1 MTQVQETKDIFNK
14 IMDEIKKRIVG
25 NENVIELMF
34 ASLLSGGHVLLE
46 GVPGIAKTLMA
57 STLAEVIKVGFKR
70 IQFTSDLMPADI
82 TGGNIYERDTS
93 SFNFIEGPVFTNI
106 LLTDEINRAP
116 PKTQSALLEAMQEK
130 QVSSGKR
137 TYKLPEPFM
146 VIATQNPIES
156 TGVYPLPEAQIDRF
170 LVKIPVYP
178 PSLQGEISMLVK
190 KKEEMFADVDAVT
203 KKDTLLKLSKEIE
216 ENVILSS
223 QIIEYIA
230 KLVVA
235 TRSVPSLALG
245 SSPRGS
251 IALMSLSRSIAAIRG
266 RDFVEPD
273 DIKSIFFP
281 VMNHRL
287 ILSPEAEIEQIRVS
301 EIIQNILSEVEVVI

>member
-1 MTQVQETKDIFNK
+1 MTQIQETKEIFSK
-14 IMDEIKKRIVG
+14 IMDEMKKRIVG

-34 ASLLSGGHVLLE
+34 ASLLSGGNVLLE

-57 STLAEVIKVGFKR
+57 STLAEVMKVGFKR

-82 TGGNIYERDTS
+82 TGGNIYERETS

-106 LLTDEINRAP
+106 LLTDEINRSP

-130 QVSSGKR
+130 QVSSGKK

-178 PSLQGEISMLVK
+178 PSLQGEISMLLK
-190 KKEEMFADVDAVT
+190 KKEQMFADVNAVT
-203 KKDTLLKLSKEIE
+203 KKDTLQKLSNEIE
-216 ENVILSS
+216 GGVILSN

-245 SSPRGS
+245 ASPRGS
-251 IALMSLSRSIAAIRG
+251 IALLTLSRSIAAIRG

>member
-1 MTQVQETKDIFNK
+1 MTQVNETKDIFGN
-14 IMDEIKKRIVG
+14 IMEEMKKRIVG
-25 NENVIELMF
+25 NESVIELMF
-34 ASLLSGGHVLLE
+34 ASLLSEGHVLLE

-57 STLAEVIKVGFKR
+57 STLADTIKMGFKR

-82 TGGNIYERDTS
+82 TGGNIYERETS
-93 SFNFIEGPVFTNI
+93 SFTFIEGPVFTNI
-106 LLTDEINRAP
+106 LLTDEINRSP

-130 QVSSGKR
+130 QVSAGKT

-178 PSLQGEISMLVK
+178 PSLQGEVDMLLK
-190 KKEEMFADVDAVT
+190 KREKMFADVDSVT
-203 KKDTLLKLSKEIE
+203 TKSKILKLVTEIKKD
-216 ENVILSS
+216 VIVSN
-223 QIIEYIA
+223 QILEYIA
-230 KLVVA
+230 KLVLA
-235 TRSVPSLALG
+235 TRSIPSLALG
-245 SSPRGS
+245 ASPRGS
-251 IALMSLSRSIAAIRG
+251 IALLSLSRSIAAIRG

>member
-1 MTQVQETKDIFNK
+1 MTKVQEAKDIFDK
-14 IMDEIKKRIVG
+14 IKEQMKKRIVG
-25 NENVIELMF
+25 NENVIELIF
-34 ASLLSGGHVLLE
+34 ASLLSEGHVLLE

-57 STLAEVIKVGFKR
+57 STLADVIKMGFKR

-82 TGGNIYERDTS
+82 TGGNIYERETS
-93 SFNFIEGPVFTNI
+93 SFRFIEGPVFTSI

-130 QVSSGKR
+130 QVSSG
-137 TYKLPEPFM
+137 TQTFKLPEPFM

-178 PSLQGEISMLVK
+178 PTLEGEMEMLVK
-190 KKEEMFADVDAVT
+190 KREKMFAEVEAVT
-203 KKDTLLKLSKEIE
+203 DQKTILKLITEIE
-216 ENVILSS
+216 KNVTVSNQIL
-223 QIIEYIA
+223 EYIA
-230 KLVVA
+230 KLVLA
-235 TRSVPSLALG
+235 TRSIPSLALG
-245 SSPRGS
+245 ASPRGS
-251 IALMSLSRSIAAIRG
+251 IALLTLSRSIAAIRG

-287 ILSPEAEIEQIRVS
+287 ILSPEAEIEQIRIV
-301 EIIQNILSEVEVVI
+301 EIIENILSDVEVVI

>member
-1 MTQVQETKDIFNK
+1 MTKVQEAKDIFEK
-14 IMDEIKKRIVG
+14 IMEQMKKRIVG

-34 ASLLSGGHVLLE
+34 ASLLSEGHVLLE

-57 STLAEVIKVGFKR
+57 STLAEVIKMGFKR

-82 TGGNIYERDTS
+82 TGGNIYERETS
-93 SFNFIEGPVFTNI
+93 SFRFIEGPVFTSI

-130 QVSSGKR
+130 QVSSGNQ
-137 TYKLPEPFM
+137 TFKLPEPFM

-178 PSLQGEISMLVK
+178 PSLNGEVEMLVK
-190 KKEEMFADVDAVT
+190 KREKMFADIEIVT
-203 KKDTLLKLSKEIE
+203 DQKTILKLITEIE
-216 ENVILSS
+216 KNVTVSNQIL
-223 QIIEYIA
+223 EYIA
-230 KLVVA
+230 KLVIA
-235 TRSVPSLALG
+235 TRSIPSLALG
-245 SSPRGS
+245 ASPRGS
-251 IALMSLSRSIAAIRG
+251 IALLTLSRSIAAIRG

-273 DIKSIFFP
+273 DIKSIFYP

-287 ILSPEAEIEQIRVS
+287 MLSPEAEIEQIRIS
-301 EIIQNILSEVEVVI
+301 EIIENILSDVEVVI

>member
-1 MTQVQETKDIFNK
+1 MTKVQEAKDIFEK
-14 IMDEIKKRIVG
+14 IMKQMKKRIVG

-34 ASLLSGGHVLLE
+34 ASLLSEGHVLLE

-57 STLAEVIKVGFKR
+57 STLAEVIKMGFKR

-82 TGGNIYERDTS
+82 TGGNIYERETS
-93 SFNFIEGPVFTNI
+93 SFRFIEGPVFTSI

-130 QVSSGKR
+130 QVSSGNQ
-137 TYKLPEPFM
+137 TFKLPEPFM

-178 PSLQGEISMLVK
+178 PSLNGEVEMLVK
-190 KKEEMFADVDAVT
+190 KREKMFADVEMVT
-203 KKDTLLKLSKEIE
+203 DQKTILKLIEEIE
-216 ENVILSS
+216 KNVTVSNQIL
-223 QIIEYIA
+223 EYIA
-230 KLVVA
+230 KLVIA
-235 TRSVPSLALG
+235 TRSIPSLALG
-245 SSPRGS
+245 ASPRGS
-251 IALMSLSRSIAAIRG
+251 IALLTLSRSIAAIRG

-287 ILSPEAEIEQIRVS
+287 MLSPEAEIEQIRSS
-301 EIIQNILSEVEVVI
+301 EIIENILSDVEVVI

>member
-1 MTQVQETKDIFNK
+1 MTQVQETKDIYEK
-14 IMDEIKKRIVG
+14 IMEEMKKRIVG
-25 NENVIELMF
+25 NDNVIELMF

-57 STLAEVIKVGFKR
+57 STLAEVIEVGFKR

-82 TGGNIYERDTS
+82 TGGNIYDRETS
-93 SFNFIEGPVFTNI
+93 SFNFIEGPVFTNV
-106 LLTDEINRAP
+106 LLADEINRSP

-130 QVSSGKR
+130 QVSIGKT
-137 TYKLPEPFM
+137 TYPLPEPFM

-178 PSLQGEISMLVK
+178 PTLIGEVNMLLK
-190 KKEEMFADVDAVT
+190 KKEEMFADVDAIT
-203 KKDTLLKLSKEIE
+203 KKETIMKLSETIE
-216 ENVILSS
+216 KNVIISN

-235 TRSVPSLALG
+235 TRSIPSLALG
-245 SSPRGS
+245 ASPRGS
-251 IALMSLSRSIAAIRG
+251 IALLTLSRSIAAIRG

-287 ILSPEAEIEQIRVS
+287 ILSPEAEIEQIRVN
-301 EIIQNILSEVEVVI
+301 EIIENILAEVEVVI

>member
-1 MTQVQETKDIFNK
+1 MTKVQEAKDIFEK
-14 IMDEIKKRIVG
+14 IMEQMKKRIVG

-34 ASLLSGGHVLLE
+34 ASLLSEGHVLLE

-57 STLAEVIKVGFKR
+57 STLAEVIKMGFKR

-82 TGGNIYERDTS
+82 TGGNIYERETS
-93 SFNFIEGPVFTNI
+93 SFRFIEGPVFTSI

-130 QVSSGKR
+130 QVSSGKQ
-137 TYKLPEPFM
+137 TFKLPEPFM

-178 PSLQGEISMLVK
+178 PSLQGEVAMLVK
-190 KKEEMFADVDAVT
+190 KREKMFADIEIVT
-203 KKDTLLKLSKEIE
+203 DQKTILKLITEIE
-216 ENVILSS
+216 KNVTVSNQIL
-223 QIIEYIA
+223 EYIA
-230 KLVVA
+230 KLVIA
-235 TRSVPSLALG
+235 TRSIPSLALG
-245 SSPRGS
+245 ASPRGS
-251 IALMSLSRSIAAIRG
+251 IALLTLSRSIAAIRG

-287 ILSPEAEIEQIRVS
+287 MLSPEAEIEQIRSS
-301 EIIQNILSEVEVVI
+301 EIIENILSDVEVVI

>member
-1 MTQVQETKDIFNK
+1 MTQIQETKEIFSK
-14 IMDEIKKRIVG
+14 IMDEMKKRIVG

-34 ASLLSGGHVLLE
+34 ASLLSGGNVLLE

-57 STLAEVIKVGFKR
+57 STLAEVMKVGFKR

-82 TGGNIYERDTS
+82 TGGNIYERETS

-106 LLTDEINRAP
+106 LLTDEINRSP

-130 QVSSGKR
+130 QVSSGKK

-178 PSLQGEISMLVK
+178 PSLQGEISMLLK
-190 KKEEMFADVDAVT
+190 KKEKMFADVNTVT
-203 KKDTLLKLSKEIE
+203 KKDTLQKLSAEIE
-216 ENVILSS
+216 SSVILSN

-245 SSPRGS
+245 ASPRGS
-251 IALMSLSRSIAAIRG
+251 IALLTLSRSIAAIRG

>member
-1 MTQVQETKDIFNK
+1 MTQIQETKEIFSK
-14 IMDEIKKRIVG
+14 IMDEMKKRIVG

-34 ASLLSGGHVLLE
+34 ASLLSGGNVLLE

-57 STLAEVIKVGFKR
+57 STLAEVMKVGFKR

-82 TGGNIYERDTS
+82 TGGNIYERETS

-106 LLTDEINRAP
+106 LLTDEINRSP

-130 QVSSGKR
+130 QVSSGKK

-178 PSLQGEISMLVK
+178 PSLQGEISMLLK
-190 KKEEMFADVDAVT
+190 KKEKMFADVNAVT
-203 KKDTLLKLSKEIE
+203 KKDTLQKLSAEIE
-216 ENVILSS
+216 SSVILSN

-245 SSPRGS
+245 ASPRGS
-251 IALMSLSRSIAAIRG
+251 IALLTLSRSIAAIRG

>member
-1 MTQVQETKDIFNK
+1 MTKVQEAKDIFEK
-14 IMDEIKKRIVG
+14 IMKQMKKRIVG

-34 ASLLSGGHVLLE
+34 ASLLSEGHVLLE

-57 STLAEVIKVGFKR
+57 STLAEVIKMGFKR

-82 TGGNIYERDTS
+82 TGGNIYERETG
-93 SFNFIEGPVFTNI
+93 SFRFIEGPVFTSI

-130 QVSSGKR
+130 QVSSGNQ
-137 TYKLPEPFM
+137 TFKLPEPFM

-178 PSLQGEISMLVK
+178 PSLNGEVEMLVK
-190 KKEEMFADVDAVT
+190 KREKMFADIEIVT
-203 KKDTLLKLSKEIE
+203 DQKTILKLITEIE
-216 ENVILSS
+216 KNVTVSNQIL
-223 QIIEYIA
+223 EYIA
-230 KLVVA
+230 KLVIA
-235 TRSVPSLALG
+235 TRSIPSLALG
-245 SSPRGS
+245 ASPRGS
-251 IALMSLSRSIAAIRG
+251 IALLTLSRSIAAIRG

-273 DIKSIFFP
+273 DIKSIFYP

-287 ILSPEAEIEQIRVS
+287 MLSPEAEIEQIRIS
-301 EIIQNILSEVEVVI
+301 EIIENILSDVEVVI

>member
-1 MTQVQETKDIFNK
+1 MTQVQEAKDIFEN
-14 IMDEIKKRIVG
+14 IMNEMKKRIVG
-25 NENVIELMF
+25 NENVLELLF

-57 STLAEVIKVGFKR
+57 STLAEVIKMDFKR

-82 TGGNIYERDTS
+82 TGGNIYDRDTS
-93 SFNFIEGPVFTNI
+93 SFTFIEGPVFTNV
-106 LLTDEINRAP
+106 LLTDEINRSP

-130 QVSSGKR
+130 QVSAGR
-137 TYKLPEPFM
+137 TTYELPKPFM

-178 PSLQGEISMLVK
+178 PSLDGEIEMLLM
-190 KKEEMFADVDAVT
+190 KKEEMFADVEAVT
-203 KKDTLLKLSKEIE
+203 KKDAILKLTTEVEKT
-216 ENVILSS
+216 VIVSN
-223 QIIEYIA
+223 QILEYIA
-230 KLVVA
+230 KLVLA
-235 TRSVPSLALG
+235 TRSIPSLALG
-245 SSPRGS
+245 ASPRGS
-251 IALMSLSRSIAAIRG
+251 IALLTLSRSIAAIRG

-287 ILSPEAEIEQIRVS
+287 ILSPEAEIEQIRVG

>member
-1 MTQVQETKDIFNK
+1 MTKVQEAKDIFEK
-14 IMDEIKKRIVG
+14 IMRQMKKRIVG

-34 ASLLSGGHVLLE
+34 ASLLSEGHVLLE

-57 STLAEVIKVGFKR
+57 STLAEVIKMGFKR

-82 TGGNIYERDTS
+82 TGGNIYERETS
-93 SFNFIEGPVFTNI
+93 SFRFIEGPVFTSI

-130 QVSSGKR
+130 QVSSGNQ
-137 TYKLPEPFM
+137 TFKLPEPFM

-178 PSLQGEISMLVK
+178 PSLNGEVEMLVK
-190 KKEEMFADVDAVT
+190 KREKMFADIEIVT
-203 KKDTLLKLSKEIE
+203 DQKTILKLITEIE
-216 ENVILSS
+216 KNVTVSNQIL
-223 QIIEYIA
+223 EYIA
-230 KLVVA
+230 KLVIA
-235 TRSVPSLALG
+235 TRSIPSLALG
-245 SSPRGS
+245 ASPRGS
-251 IALMSLSRSIAAIRG
+251 IALLTLSRSIAAIRG

-273 DIKSIFFP
+273 DIKSIFYP

-287 ILSPEAEIEQIRVS
+287 MLSPEAEIEQIRIS
-301 EIIQNILSEVEVVI
+301 EIIENILSDVEVVI

>member
-1 MTQVQETKDIFNK
+1 
-14 IMDEIKKRIVG
+14 
-25 NENVIELMF
+25 
-34 ASLLSGGHVLLE
+34 
-46 GVPGIAKTLMA
+46 
-57 STLAEVIKVGFKR
+57 
-70 IQFTSDLMPADI
+70 
-82 TGGNIYERDTS
+82 
-93 SFNFIEGPVFTNI
+93 GPVFTNI
-106 LLTDEINRAP
+106 LLTDEINRSP

-130 QVSSGKR
+130 QVSSGKK

-178 PSLQGEISMLVK
+178 PSLQGEISMLLK
-190 KKEEMFADVDAVT
+190 KKEKMFADVNAVT
-203 KKDTLLKLSKEIE
+203 KKDTLQKLSAEIE
-216 ENVILSS
+216 SSVILSN

-245 SSPRGS
+245 ASPRGS
-251 IALMSLSRSIAAIRG
+251 IALLTLSRSIAAIRG

>member
-1 MTQVQETKDIFNK
+1 MTQIQETKEIFSK
-14 IMDEIKKRIVG
+14 IMGEMKKRIVG

-34 ASLLSGGHVLLE
+34 ASLLSGGNVLLE

-57 STLAEVIKVGFKR
+57 STLAEVMKVGFKR

-82 TGGNIYERDTS
+82 TGGNIYERETS

-106 LLTDEINRAP
+106 LLTDEINRSP

-130 QVSSGKR
+130 QVSSGKK

-178 PSLQGEISMLVK
+178 PSLQGEISMLLK
-190 KKEEMFADVDAVT
+190 KKEKMFADVNAVT
-203 KKDTLLKLSKEIE
+203 KKDTLQKLSAEIE
-216 ENVILSS
+216 RGVILSN

-245 SSPRGS
+245 ASPRGS
-251 IALMSLSRSIAAIRG
+251 IALLTLSRSIAAIRG

-301 EIIQNILSEVEVVI
+301 EIIQNILTEVEVVI

>member
-1 MTQVQETKDIFNK
+1 MTKVQEAKNIFEK
-14 IMDEIKKRIVG
+14 IKEQMKKRIVG

-34 ASLLSGGHVLLE
+34 ASLLSEGHVLLE

-57 STLAEVIKVGFKR
+57 STLADVIKMGFKR

-82 TGGNIYERDTS
+82 TGGNIYERETS
-93 SFNFIEGPVFTNI
+93 SFKFIEGPVFTSI

-130 QVSSGKR
+130 QVSSGNQ
-137 TYKLPEPFM
+137 TFKLPEPFI

-178 PSLQGEISMLVK
+178 PSLQGEVDMLVK
-190 KKEEMFADVDAVT
+190 KREKMFADVEAVT
-203 KKDTLLKLSKEIE
+203 DQKTILKLITEIE
-216 ENVILSS
+216 KNVIVSN
-223 QIIEYIA
+223 QILEYIA
-230 KLVVA
+230 KLVIA
-235 TRSVPSLALG
+235 TRSIPSLALG
-245 SSPRGS
+245 ASPRGS
-251 IALMSLSRSIAAIRG
+251 IALLTLSRSIAAIRG

-287 ILSPEAEIEQIRVS
+287 ILSPEAEIEQIRIS
-301 EIIQNILSEVEVVI
+301 EIIENILSDVEVVI

>member
-1 MTQVQETKDIFNK
+1 MTQVNETKDIFGN
-14 IMDEIKKRIVG
+14 IMEEMKKRIVG
-25 NENVIELMF
+25 NESVIELMF
-34 ASLLSGGHVLLE
+34 ASLLSEGHVLLE

-57 STLAEVIKVGFKR
+57 STLADTIKMGFKR

-82 TGGNIYERDTS
+82 TGGNIYDRETS
-93 SFNFIEGPVFTNI
+93 SFTFIEGPVFTNI
-106 LLTDEINRAP
+106 LLTDEINRSP

-130 QVSSGKR
+130 QVSAGKT

-178 PSLQGEISMLVK
+178 PSLQGEVDMLLK
-190 KKEEMFADVDAVT
+190 KREKMFADIDSVT
-203 KKDTLLKLSKEIE
+203 TKSKILKLVTEIKKDVTVS
-216 ENVILSS
+216 NQIL
-223 QIIEYIA
+223 EYIA
-230 KLVVA
+230 KLVLA
-235 TRSVPSLALG
+235 TRSIPSLALG
-245 SSPRGS
+245 ASPRGS
-251 IALMSLSRSIAAIRG
+251 IALLSLSRSIAAIRG

>member
-1 MTQVQETKDIFNK
+1 MTQIQETKEIFSK
-14 IMDEIKKRIVG
+14 IMDEMKKRIVG

-34 ASLLSGGHVLLE
+34 ASLLSGGNVLLE

-57 STLAEVIKVGFKR
+57 STLAEVMKVGFKR

-82 TGGNIYERDTS
+82 TGGNIYERETS

-106 LLTDEINRAP
+106 LLTDEINRSP

-130 QVSSGKR
+130 QVSSGKK

-178 PSLQGEISMLVK
+178 PSLQGEISMLLK
-190 KKEEMFADVDAVT
+190 KKEEMFADVNAVT
-203 KKDTLLKLSKEIE
+203 KKDTLQKLSNEIE
-216 ENVILSS
+216 SSVILSN

-245 SSPRGS
+245 ASPRGS
-251 IALMSLSRSIAAIRG
+251 IALLTLSRSIAAIRG

-301 EIIQNILSEVEVVI
+301 EIIQNILTEVEVVI

>member
-1 MTQVQETKDIFNK
+1 MTKVQEAKDIFDK
-14 IMDEIKKRIVG
+14 IMVQMKKRIVG

-34 ASLLSGGHVLLE
+34 ASLLSEGHVLLE

-57 STLAEVIKVGFKR
+57 STLAEAIEMGFKR

-82 TGGNIYERDTS
+82 TGGNIYERETS
-93 SFNFIEGPVFTNI
+93 SFRFIEGPVFTSI

-130 QVSSGKR
+130 QVSSGNQ
-137 TYKLPEPFM
+137 TFKLPEPFM

-178 PSLQGEISMLVK
+178 PSLHGEVNMLVK
-190 KKEEMFADVDAVT
+190 KREKMFADVEKVT
-203 KKDTLLKLSKEIE
+203 DQKTIIKLITEIE
-216 ENVILSS
+216 KNVTVSNQIL
-223 QIIEYIA
+223 EYIA
-230 KLVVA
+230 KLVIA
-235 TRSVPSLALG
+235 TRSIPSLALG
-245 SSPRGS
+245 ASPRGS
-251 IALMSLSRSIAAIRG
+251 IALLTLSRSIAAIRG

-287 ILSPEAEIEQIRVS
+287 ILSPEAEIEQIHIP
-301 EIIQNILSEVEVVI
+301 EIIENILSDVEVVI

>member
-1 MTQVQETKDIFNK
+1 MTQIQETKEIFSK
-14 IMDEIKKRIVG
+14 IMDEMKKRIVG

-34 ASLLSGGHVLLE
+34 ASLLSGGNVLLE

-57 STLAEVIKVGFKR
+57 STLAEVMKVEFKR

-82 TGGNIYERDTS
+82 TGGNIYERETS

-106 LLTDEINRAP
+106 LLTDEINRSP

-130 QVSSGKR
+130 QVSSGKK

-178 PSLQGEISMLVK
+178 PSLQGEISMLLK
-190 KKEEMFADVDAVT
+190 KKEKMFADVNTVT
-203 KKDTLLKLSKEIE
+203 KKDTLQKLSAEIE
-216 ENVILSS
+216 SSVILSN

-245 SSPRGS
+245 ASPRGS
-251 IALMSLSRSIAAIRG
+251 IALLTLSRSIAAIRG

>member
-1 MTQVQETKDIFNK
+1 MTKVQEAKDIFEK
-14 IMDEIKKRIVG
+14 IMEQMKKRIVG

-34 ASLLSGGHVLLE
+34 ASLLSEGHVLLE

-57 STLAEVIKVGFKR
+57 STLAEVIKMSFKR

-82 TGGNIYERDTS
+82 TGGNIYERETS
-93 SFNFIEGPVFTNI
+93 SFRFIEGPVFTSI

-130 QVSSGKR
+130 QVSSGNQ
-137 TYKLPEPFM
+137 TFKLPEPFM

-178 PSLQGEISMLVK
+178 PSLLGEVDMLVK
-190 KKEEMFADVDAVT
+190 KREKMFADIEIVT
-203 KKDTLLKLSKEIE
+203 DQKTILKLITAIE
-216 ENVILSS
+216 KNVTVSNQIL
-223 QIIEYIA
+223 EYIA
-230 KLVVA
+230 KLVIA
-235 TRSVPSLALG
+235 TRSIPSLALG
-245 SSPRGS
+245 ASPRGS
-251 IALMSLSRSIAAIRG
+251 IALLTLSRSIAAIRG

-273 DIKSIFFP
+273 DIKSIFYP

-287 ILSPEAEIEQIRVS
+287 MLSPEAEIEQIRIS
-301 EIIQNILSEVEVVI
+301 EIIENILSDVEVVI

>member
-1 MTQVQETKDIFNK
+1 MTQIQETKEIYDK
-14 IMDEIKKRIVG
+14 IMEEMKKRIVG

-57 STLAEVIKVGFKR
+57 STLAEVMTVGFKR

-82 TGGNIYERDTS
+82 TGGNIYDRETS
-93 SFNFIEGPVFTNI
+93 SFSFIEGPVFTNV
-106 LLTDEINRAP
+106 LLADEINRSP

-130 QVSSGKR
+130 QVSIGKT
-137 TYKLPEPFM
+137 TYKLQEPFM

-170 LVKIPVYP
+170 LVKIPVFP
-178 PSLQGEISMLVK
+178 PTLHGEVQMLLK
-190 KKEEMFADVDAVT
+190 KKEKMFADVDSVT
-203 KKDTLLKLSKEIE
+203 KKDTILKLSSEIE
-216 ENVILSS
+216 KDVIISN

-251 IALMSLSRSIAAIRG
+251 IALLTLSRSIAAIRG

-287 ILSPEAEIEQIRVS
+287 ILSPEAEIEQIRVN
-301 EIIQNILSEVEVVI
+301 EIIENILAEVEVVI